1 MFFSDLQAL
10 QSSNQQKKHNFASL
24 NFYFESVSSHLK
36 KEEKNF
42 FKGKMKLKG
51 NMEFVFCM
59 HVYIR
64 TFKKRSV
71 KINQVTNNSLLN
83 IAAEVCF
90 VCDNYTYTALQS
102 VRGIIL
108 TENVVMFQCFVLFL
122 VALFFWK
129 VYNSFLVVWQ
139 NRHRETGTPSE
150 NYDEETWFGIQINE
164 ETQLF
169 PKGNLSCTTL
179 LRLQSSQT
187 KIVACY
193 CDISRS
199 HQTNT
204 QSLRERNQ
212 FINFKVL
219 LSKHVSA

>member
-71 KINQVTNNSLLN
+71 KIN
-83 IAAEVCF
+83 
-90 VCDNYTYTALQS
+90 
-102 VRGIIL
+102 
-108 TENVVMFQCFVLFL
+108 
-122 VALFFWK
+122 
-129 VYNSFLVVWQ
+129 
-139 NRHRETGTPSE
+139 
-150 NYDEETWFGIQINE
+150 
-164 ETQLF
+164 
-169 PKGNLSCTTL
+169 
-179 LRLQSSQT
+179 
-187 KIVACY
+187 
-193 CDISRS
+193 
-199 HQTNT
+199 
-204 QSLRERNQ
+204 
-212 FINFKVL
+212 
-219 LSKHVSA
+219 